1 MPAEIDLDRLFRV
14 LDLGKDA
21 QSKARGMADEA
32 EEVREAL
39 RKAKLGAEVGRVME
53 HRKAERDP
61 ATVARIAALEDQRL
75 RLEARRQELLPI
87 MNQRVSL
94 ARECLRYAR
103 QQRVEVGP
111 LYDF

>member
-1 MPAEIDLDRLFRV
+1 MAAEVDLDRLYAT
-14 LDLGKDA
+14 LDAGKDA
-21 QSKARGMADEA
+21 QAKSRALSDEA
-32 EEVREAL
+32 EELRETL
-39 RKAKLGAEVGRVME
+39 RKLKLGAEVGRVME
-53 HRKAERDP
+53 HRRAERDP
-61 ATVARIAALEDQRL
+61 ATVARIAALEDQRA

>member
-1 MPAEIDLDRLFRV
+1 MPAEICPDRLYAI
-14 LDLGKDA
+14 LDAGKDA
-21 QSKARGMADEA
+21 QAKIRALSDEA
-32 EEVREAL
+32 EELRETL
-39 RKAKLGAEVGRVME
+39 RKLKLGAEAGKVMH
-53 HRKAERDP
+53 HRREERDP
-61 ATVARIAALEDQRL
+61 ATVARIAALEDQRN

-103 QQRVEVGP
+103 QHRVEVGP

>member
-1 MPAEIDLDRLFRV
+1 MPAEIDRDRLFAI
-14 LDLGKDA
+14 LDQGKDA
-21 QSKARGMADEA
+21 QAKSRALADEA

-39 RKAKLGAEVGRVME
+39 RKAKLGAEAGKTMSFRRE
-53 HRKAERDP
+53 ERDP
-61 ATVARIAALEDQRL
+61 ATMERIAILEDQRR
-75 RLEARRQELLPI
+75 RLEARRQDLLPI
-87 MNQRVSL
+87 MNQRVTL

>member
-14 LDLGKDA
+14 LDMGRDA
-21 QSKARGMADEA
+21 QAKSRAMGDEA

-39 RKAKLGAEVGRVME
+39 RKARLGAEAGKVMH
-53 HRKAERDP
+53 HRREERDP
-61 ATVARIAALEDQRL
+61 ATVARIAALEDQRN

-87 MNQRVSL
+87 MNQRVNL

-103 QQRVEVGP
+103 QHRIEVGP

>member
-1 MPAEIDLDRLFRV
+1 MPADIDRDRLFAI
-14 LDLGKDA
+14 LDQGRDA
-21 QSKARGMADEA
+21 QANSRALADEA
-32 EEVREAL
+32 EEVREAIN
-39 RKAKLGAEVGRVME
+39 KAKLGAEAGKVMH
-53 HRKAERDP
+53 HRREERDP
-61 ATVARIAALEDQRL
+61 ATVARIAALEDQRN

-87 MNQRVSL
+87 MNQRVNL